1 MHDTYTTTQLL
12 WMSEVAGDDSLNKDR
27 RRALTACAMVVDE
40 YFEFCGKRSAT
51 IKLKRE
57 APENYKH
64 LVKAGEGFVI
74 AIWLLIILVGAVV
87 SWAIKRLLDWLFPD
101 HSQVVRGD
109 NLKRLLAYRKEWG
122 I

>member
-1 MHDTYTTTQLL
+1 MHESYMTTQLL
-12 WMSEVAGDDSLNKDR
+12 WMSEVVGNDKLDKDR
-27 RRALTACAMVVDE
+27 RRALVACVMCVDE
-40 YFEFCGKRSAT
+40 YFEFIGKRSAE

-57 APENYKH
+57 APGNYRE

-87 SWAIKRLLDWLFPD
+87 SWAIKRLLDWLFPER
-101 HSQVVRGD
+101 SQAVHLD

-122 I
+122 V